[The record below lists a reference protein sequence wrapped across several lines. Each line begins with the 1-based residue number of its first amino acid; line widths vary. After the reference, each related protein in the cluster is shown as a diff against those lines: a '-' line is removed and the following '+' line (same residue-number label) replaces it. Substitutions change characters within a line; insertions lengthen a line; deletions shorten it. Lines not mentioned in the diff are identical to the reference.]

1 MTQEEIKARE
11 EAIRKVQQNGGVEV
25 MMASAGS
32 GKTFSLAREYI
43 RLLMTPDKDG
53 RRNERAYRHI
63 LAVTFTNKATGEM
76 KARIISELG
85 KLNADPEKSD
95 YRDYL
100 MERCAFGSV
109 EEMQKCAGKLLSAI
123 LNDYG
128 SFSVS
133 TIDKFFQTTLRA
145 FSREIG
151 QFSEYQIELDR
162 DSLVSESAARLLES
176 LSENDGPMLKW
187 LSDSVIGSLKNGGEY
202 KIDKALDEFASGYL
216 SESYADSVKSLDI
229 NEDMAFSEENIKNLN
244 DICKTVMEGCQQDF
258 VTAALD
264 AVSLADS
271 LPGFNGR
278 FKSTLNALPGKDLGD
293 KKEALTDAFMKKIK
307 SPEDCFNSGKGTS
320 DAISQIH
327 SALVR
332 ILDIV
337 KKYNTAKALSR
348 QSYIFVVAKQLKERF
363 AELLKEKNV
372 LSIDDT
378 NSILR
383 DIIAGSDAP
392 FIYEKTGLRY
402 SHFLLDEF
410 QDTARVQWDNFL
422 PLLQNSIAEGCYNLI
437 VGDVKQSIYRWR
449 NSDWKILAEEVKE
462 NLDRIAE
469 NPLDNNFRSAEN
481 IVEFNNAFYKDL
493 AARMDSQLGRGD
505 NKIKTIYNEVHQ
517 NVRKP
522 FKGWVETTWCDKDN
536 IVDNVVLA
544 VKDALDRGFSK
555 KDIAVIV
562 RTNKQGGEMAKALLA
577 AGIDVVTNDSLL
589 IGYGETV
596 RRLVSQL
603 YSFNDSEDKIHSLY
617 ADSFDREKLVDAD
630 SLTDMAEELL
640 RQGGTDGDD
649 LYVLA
654 FMDLLREFVERNGNA
669 LDAFLKYWEEEG
681 ARRSVSAPEGSDA
694 VTIITIHKVKGL
706 DYPYVVLPFQKRGLF
721 MKGDSRYWEMP
732 DVKGTEFAKAE
743 KALYHVGLSEQSEKT
758 LFSENYRRELQ
769 MAYIDDA
776 NMWYVAMTRAS
787 QAMHI
792 IGPKPADKSDK
803 SKKDTKDSKF
813 SNTGEALR
821 MFIKDRLDIFKT
833 IDPMAEGSGDEHFVY
848 GDKGVKYV
856 SDKEEKKGPETI
868 ELRWTS
874 GSGNTSGT
882 RLKISSDSKDFF
894 SPDGETGIAASNRLR
909 GTALHKIME
918 GVRTPKDL
926 HREVLKAVASGDLD
940 AVQGNESEILL
951 SKAIADVTE
960 YGWFDGDARV
970 ECERGI
976 IDTDGESYRPD
987 RVVIFGDH
995 IDIIDYKFGKE
1006 EKSYTKQIRNYMNL
1020 YGRMYNGMAI
1030 NAYLW
1035 YIGDNPRVEP
1045 VK

>member
-11 EAIRKVQQNGGVEV
+11 EAIKKVQQNGGVEV

-76 KARIISELG
+76 KARIISELE
-85 KLNADPEKSD
+85 KLNGDPEKSD

-109 EEMQKCAGKLLSAI
+109 EEMKKCAGRLLSAI

-133 TIDKFFQTTLRA
+133 TIDRFFQTTLRA

-162 DSLVSESAARLLES
+162 DSLVSESSARVLES
-176 LSENDGPMLKW
+176 ISENDRPMLKW
-187 LSDSVIGSLKNGGEY
+187 LSDSVIGSLEEGGEY
-202 KIDKALDEFASGYL
+202 KIDKTLDEFAAGYL
-216 SESYADSVKSLDI
+216 SESYADSVKALGI
-229 NEDMAFSEENIKNLN
+229 NEDLAFSEENISNLN
-244 DICKTVMEGCQQDF
+244 GICRKVMDRCDEEF
-258 VTAALD
+258 IEAANE
-264 AVSLADS
+264 AIHIADS
-271 LPGFNGR
+271 YDGVSGTFRNSLVKLATKHLKSDGDVLSQTMLEKIDNQEKCFKKDKWSPGVAEEI
-278 FKSTLNALPGKDLGD
+278 SLSI
-293 KKEALTDAFMKKIK
+293 KKM
-307 SPEDCFNSGKGTS
+307 
-320 DAISQIH
+320 
-327 SALVR
+327 
-332 ILDIV
+332 LDVV
-337 KKYNTAKALSR
+337 KTFNTAKALSR

-402 SHFLLDEF
+402 NHFLLDEF

-422 PLLQNSIAEGCYNLI
+422 PLLQNSISEGCYNLI

-469 NPLDNNFRSAEN
+469 NLLEDNYRSAESV
-481 IVEFNNAFYKDL
+481 VEFNNAFYLDL
-493 AARMDSQLGRGD
+493 AVRMDTQLQLGD
-505 NKIKTIYNEVHQ
+505 SKIKTIYQKVHQ
-517 NVRKP
+517 NVKKP
-522 FKGWVETTWCDKDN
+522 FKGWVETTWCDKDK
-536 IVDNVVLA
+536 IVDNVVSA
-544 VKDALDRGFSK
+544 VNDALGRGFSM

-577 AGIDVVTNDSLL
+577 AGIDVVTNDSLM
-589 IGYGETV
+589 IGSGETV

-603 YSFNDSEDKIHSLY
+603 SSFNDSEDGIHSLY
-617 ADSFDREKLVDAD
+617 AGTFDREKLVDAD

-640 RQGGTDGDD
+640 RQGGTAGDD

-681 ARRSVSAPEGSDA
+681 ALRSVSSPEGSDA

-706 DYPYVVLPFQKRGLF
+706 DYPFVVLPFQKSGQF
-721 MKGDSRYWEMP
+721 MKNNAMYWEMP
-732 DVKGTEFAKAE
+732 DVDGTELAKAE
-743 KALYHVGLSEQSEKT
+743 KALYHVTLSNRSEKT
-758 LFSENYRRELQ
+758 LFSENFHRERQ

-792 IGPKPADKSDK
+792 IGPKPAEDN
-803 SKKDTKDSKF
+803 KKDSF
-813 SNTGEALR
+813 SNTGEALH
-821 MFIKDRLDIFKT
+821 MFTQARKEMFRP
-833 IDPMAEGSGDEHFVY
+833 IDPLIEGSGDDHLVFGE
-848 GDKGVKYV
+848 KAEKYIEPK
-856 SDKEEKKGPETI
+856 KENKGPEII
-868 ELRWTS
+868 ELRWIS
-874 GSGNTSGT
+874 GSGNTTGT

-894 SPDGETGIAASNRLR
+894 SHDGETGVSASNRLR
-909 GTALHKIME
+909 GTVLHKIME
-918 GVRTPKDL
+918 GVRVPEDL
-926 HREVLKAVASGDLD
+926 HEEVLKAVASGNLD
-940 AVQGNESEILL
+940 EPQGIEAEKMLAD
-951 SKAIADVTE
+951 AIARVSDR
-960 YGWFDGDARV
+960 GWFIPDARIIR
-970 ECERGI
+970 ERGI
-976 IDTDGESYRPD
+976 ILRPEDMIDKDMTKKAD
-987 RVVIFGDH
+987 RVVIFDDH
-995 IDIIDYKFGKE
+995 VDIVDYKFGD
-1006 EKSYTKQIRNYMNL
+1006 EKSSYRKQIVNYKHL
-1020 YGRMYNGMAI
+1020 YEKMGYKNV

-1035 YIGDNPRVEP
+1035 YIGEENKVEQ
-1045 VK
+1045 VKE